1 MRRELITDMS
11 KGLSADSQVHISVA
25 FLIKAMIGISML
37 IATYYQV
44 QIRFAEHENRIKELE
59 NKITVLNASIEGMET
74 QHIEGKEYDVESLT
88 DEQKIMVNHVLDL
101 DRKLQSSEFNIVQLR
116 FGRQA
121 FSDALKV
128 SLDETSSEK
137 DSE

>member
-1 MRRELITDMS
+1 MPKELITDMS

-59 NKITVLNASIEGMET
+59 NKITVLNASVEGMET
-74 QHIEGKEYDVESLT
+74 QHIEELEEQNRSLM
-88 DEQKIMVNHVLDL
+88 QRL
-101 DRKLQSSEFNIVQLR
+101 
-116 FGRQA
+116 G
-121 FSDALKV
+121 LKR
-128 SLDETSSEK
+128 
-137 DSE
+137 